1 MCKKDNCCQK
11 SDCCAAVGY
20 GEVLR
25 LQTCADLSCALCFV
39 TFLESALSE
48 DSVASPELTVPSMN
62 VKRAAQNL
70 QEFLEEYPSTLATVD
85 GNGAQNTDLPSTYGA
100 YTYVDCVC
108 KKLPLLWRECIA
120 KGQDPQ
126 QVPVEASIFDLA
138 LDTPTAAYAT
148 VNAQAFLEAVCC
160 LKRHYQLLKSV
171 LNCC

>member
-1 MCKKDNCCQK
+1 MCKKDSCCQK
-11 SDCCAAVGY
+11 SDSCATVGY

-25 LQTCADLSCALCFV
+25 LQTCADLSCALCLV
-39 TFLESALSE
+39 TALETVLSQ
-48 DSVASPELTVPSMN
+48 DSIDAPPVPSLS
-62 VKRAAQNL
+62 VKLAAQNL
-70 QEFLEEYPSTLATVD
+70 QEFLKEHASTLATTD
-85 GNGAQNTDLPSTYGA
+85 DNGTQDTDTPSTYGV
-100 YTYVDCVC
+100 YTYLDCVC